1 MPSSVKFKLLKTP
14 FNIWDNPYGILS
26 SIMFLVSIPVVLP
39 SFVPYEFPK
48 YIRILGLL
56 MHLNG
61 WYVIAKQGYLT
72 IVGNIAFENQ
82 QIQIY
87 TKGQSVQ
94 IPAADIQTI
103 EMEYHGYYSLQKRY
117 NRLVIHEQSTSR
129 SYYILIRSEDKKHEF
144 IDTLKNFLIAHRIE
158 FRCYGPKQRSCQDEE
173 FIALME
179 ALDQERTI

>member
-1 MPSSVKFKLLKTP
+1 MALQTKFKLLKIP

-26 SIMFLVSIPVVLP
+26 SIMFLISVPVVLP
-39 SFVPYEFPK
+39 SFVPYDFPK

-56 MHLNG
+56 VHLNG

-72 IVGNIAFENQ
+72 VIGKISFGEQ
-82 QIQIY
+82 GIQIY
-87 TKGQSVQ
+87 TKDQSVQ

-103 EMEYHGYYSLQKRY
+103 ELEYHGYYSLQKRY
-117 NRLVIHEQSTSR
+117 NRLVINEESTSH

-144 IDTLKNFLIAHRIE
+144 IATLQNFLITHGIG
-158 FRCYGPKQRSCQDEE
+158 FRCYGPKNKSCRDQE

-179 ALDQERTI
+179 TLNQKKTN